1 MPETTFERPAMD
13 VTNAETQATIADSL
27 LGDPEPA
34 EQTAEEQGGQFEEFD
49 RSQDHFSSDE
59 TDRAGEFFEEA
70 PQGRQAA
77 QPEHTQQQAET
88 APQSIQESVAA
99 LDAVV
104 QEHSL
109 NDAALAKDFAA
120 GFCEAFGTDLYTA
133 GANVEGLGNVMA
145 KTALSAAQLYDS
157 VGGDLSK
164 VPGEIHPESAKVFTY
179 DFLRAWGVDPRTTQ
193 VNEQLLTGTVLQ
205 GVLNFYATYQAR
217 GGKVT
222 SVDQLNSPE
231 MAEQFLGNF
240 LRAFGVEGQVDRGMA
255 LRFADAGGKYLL
267 GFLGK
272 LSAIQPQPARPQ
284 SQRSRASAPRSSVQQ
299 RSSGRAP
306 SKGSGRSTRF
316 RTNGDIFTDDVMD
329 FWQQNH
335 GRM

>member
-1 MPETTFERPAMD
+1 MD

-27 LGDPEPA
+27 LGDPEA
-34 EQTAEEQGGQFEEFD
+34 VEQTAEEQGGQFEEFD

-59 TDRAGEFFEEA
+59 IDRAGEFFDETPE
-70 PQGRQAA
+70 QVQSRQAS
-77 QPEHTQQQAET
+77 QPEQTQQQTQPE
-88 APQSIQESVAA
+88 PHSVQESVAA
-99 LDAVV
+99 LDALV

-164 VPGEIHPESAKVFTY
+164 LPTEIPPESAKAFTY

-222 SVDQLNSPE
+222 SVDRLNSPE
-231 MAEQFLGNF
+231 MAEHFLGNF
-240 LRAFGVEGQVDRGMA
+240 LKAFGVEGPIDRGMA

-272 LSAIQPQPARPQ
+272 LNAIQPQPVR
-284 SQRSRASAPRSSVQQ
+284 SQRPRASATRSSVQQ
-299 RSSGRAP
+299 RSSVRAP

-335 GRM
+335 GRL

>member
-1 MPETTFERPAMD
+1 MPEITFERPAMD

-27 LGDPEPA
+27 LGEPEPA
-34 EQTAEEQGGQFEEFD
+34 EQTADEQGGQFEEFD

-59 TDRAGEFFEEA
+59 IDRAGEFFEEA
-70 PQGRQAA
+70 PQGRQSA
-77 QPEHTQQQAET
+77 QPEQTPPAQT

-164 VPGEIHPESAKVFTY
+164 VPGEIHPESAKAFSY

-193 VNEQLLTGTVLQ
+193 VNEQLLAGTVLQ

-231 MAEQFLGNF
+231 MAEHFLGNF
-240 LRAFGVEGQVDRGMA
+240 LRAFGVEGPVDRGMA
-255 LRFADAGGKYLL
+255 LR
-267 GFLGK
+267 
-272 LSAIQPQPARPQ
+272 
-284 SQRSRASAPRSSVQQ
+284 
-299 RSSGRAP
+299 
-306 SKGSGRSTRF
+306 
-316 RTNGDIFTDDVMD
+316 
-329 FWQQNH
+329 
-335 GRM
+335 